1 MIAEYAEAL
10 VGRLSFDPALARSV
24 RQEVED
30 HLWEC
35 VAADRTGD
43 PREAERRAVAR
54 FGDPDIIAA
63 QFAIGSLADQSR
75 KVGLAVIVAI
85 AGVLIAMKARIASYA
100 VAQWALSDEMR
111 ALSFIVGSVDRYAF
125 WLSAVVGIV
134 GWAYVSRRSPALL
147 HPPFRKQLRRCFL
160 FCAVAAV
167 ALVTTVLS
175 DGVLTTLR
183 LLETGAA
190 QLFIPIVSMAVE
202 IVCVTLLVVRVRAVS
217 RRMAATAA
225 LLRI

>member
-1 MIAEYAEAL
+1 MIAEYAAAL
-10 VGRLSFDPALARSV
+10 AGRLSFDPALARCV

-30 HLWEC
+30 HLWES
-35 VAADRTGD
+35 VASDRTGD
-43 PREAERRAVAR
+43 PLEAERRAVAR

-63 QFAIGSLADQSR
+63 QFAVVSLAKQSR

-100 VAQWALSDEMR
+100 VAQWALSDETR

-125 WLSAVVGIV
+125 WLSVAVGIA
-134 GWAYVSRRSPALL
+134 GWAYVGRRSPALL
-147 HPPFRKQLRRCFL
+147 HPSFRKQLRRCFL

-167 ALVTTVLS
+167 ALVTSVLS

-190 QLFIPIVSMAVE
+190 ELFIPIVSMAVE
-202 IVCVTLLVVRVRAVS
+202 IVCVTLLVVRVRGVS